1 MRKGRHFKCTEEE
14 RDFCANMPKD
24 VKRKDALD
32 LFYRKFGKRISE
44 GTFINY
50 RNHYTAKTKE
60 QENEASDPYEEL
72 AIAIIRQA
80 WDEAIVKISHGKD
93 WKREWYFF
101 KFGFVNDV
109 YSVNGEYFIRKLEEY
124 EEDIKKKQEE
134 AQHED

>member
-1 MRKGRHFKCTEEE
+1 MRKGRHFKCSEEE
-14 RDFCANMPKD
+14 RAFCANMPKG

-60 QENEASDPYEEL
+60 QENAESDPYEEL

-80 WDEAIVKISHGKD
+80 W
-93 WKREWYFF
+93 
-101 KFGFVNDV
+101 N
-109 YSVNGEYFIRKLEEY
+109 
-124 EEDIKKKQEE
+124 
-134 AQHED
+134 